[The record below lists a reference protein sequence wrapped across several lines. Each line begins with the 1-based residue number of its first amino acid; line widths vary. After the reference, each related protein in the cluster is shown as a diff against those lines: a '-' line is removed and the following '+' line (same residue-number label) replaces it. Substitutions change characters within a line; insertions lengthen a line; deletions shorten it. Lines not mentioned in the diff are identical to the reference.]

1 MQATPSIQT
10 ASSIAAFFPSEKVV
24 FNEGE
29 VLCQTHSRV
38 NHLYILLS
46 GEVEFYLADE
56 LSDER
61 TELVI
66 TDEPETVIGWERFIP
81 TQRFITHVLVKSESA
96 EFLKIE
102 AEEFEREL
110 SNSLLQEICQ
120 QMYGL
125 LEIIFYNQIDL
136 LGKTVK
142 QRAVKMDDYFISQES
157 TLEERILLLRS
168 SPFFGEF
175 DENQIILLAD
185 LMERREY
192 DANEMIYEQDQN
204 CEGLYVLIQG
214 EVSIRRQENESFLD
228 LRSISTPGY
237 IFGWSS
243 SFGALDICRASTE
256 YKTSLYFIP
265 MHELENIIEH
275 EAFGLEFF
283 KSIIWLMGNQLQLS
297 FSRYT
302 SLLNSHSLL
311 SVKQLIDVNAS
322 RIPLSSPL
330 HDVPILLQNTRTHHL
345 AFSSIHQLQKNGT
358 RQERYISSICLDLLK
373 GEERELM
380 FLDSISEV
388 YEAVAKGNP
397 NEPQVNKKRC
407 AERTRK
413 VFDFVSWHLDGW
425 DNLPEES
432 GNIFI
437 YNHLV
442 NHPKYTLNNHFQLTL
457 DSHFIS
463 GMILDEKYGDPGM
476 RTVRYGK
483 SHEFGHQEYY
493 DNLGYLNVY
502 TSDSDLKDK
511 KTRDQAKERFYEQA
525 NEILENGINFI
536 VSPEGTSFVSEE
548 SPGPFKMGPFNL
560 AQKASK
566 EPHIV
571 PIVFFNFD
579 KRITENHFY
588 CKILEPF
595 KISEKK
601 SPDQSLKEFVN
612 EYQKEFKKEVEQ
624 AGEHAYELFNKL
636 NN

>member
-1 MQATPSIQT
+1 MQATPSTLT
-10 ASSIAAFFPSEKVV
+10 ASSIAAFIPSKREVL
-24 FNEGE
+24 EQGE
-29 VLCQTHSRV
+29 VLCRTHSRV
-38 NHLYILLS
+38 DYLYILLS

-81 TQRFITHVLVKSESA
+81 TQRFITHASVKSEHA
-96 EFLKIE
+96 EFLKID

-110 SNSLLQEICQ
+110 SNPLLQEICQ
-120 QMYGL
+120 KMYRL

-136 LGKTVK
+136 LGNTVK
-142 QRAVKMDDYFISQES
+142 QRAVKMDDYYISQES
-157 TLEERILLLRS
+157 TLEERIQLLRS

-175 DENQIILLAD
+175 DEHQITRVAN

-192 DANEMIYEQDQN
+192 DANELIYEQDQN
-204 CEGLYVLIQG
+204 CEGIYVLIQG

-243 SFGALDICRASTE
+243 AFGALDICRASTE
-256 YKTSLYFIP
+256 YKTSLYYIP
-265 MHELENIIEH
+265 MNVLERIIDHEDFGIE
-275 EAFGLEFF
+275 FL

-302 SLLNSHSLL
+302 TLLNNHSLL
-311 SVKQLIDVNAS
+311 SVKQLIHVNAS

-330 HDVPILLQNTRTHHL
+330 HDVPILLQNTKTHHL

-358 RQERYISSICLDLLK
+358 RQEKYISSICLDLLK
-373 GEERELM
+373 GEERE
-380 FLDSISEV
+380 FLFLESIAKV
-388 YEAVAKGNP
+388 YETVSKGKP
-397 NEPQVNKKRC
+397 EEPQINKKRC
-407 AERTRK
+407 AEKTRQ

-425 DNLPEES
+425 ENLPEES

-483 SHEFGHQEYY
+483 SHEYGHQEYY

-560 AQKASK
+560 AQRASQ

-571 PIVFFNFD
+571 PIVFFHFD

-601 SPDQSLKEFVN
+601 SPDQSLKEFVDD
-612 EYQKEFKKEVEQ
+612 YQKEFKKEVNK
-624 AGEHAYELFNKL
+624 AGENAFELFNKL